1 MAAPAIPN
9 TSTLR
14 SCLYPRLI
22 ATRDRSSELVKP
34 LKAED
39 VVVQPMD
46 AASQDNEQLL
56 QMYGSVWQWTQSAYA
71 PYPGYTPAPGA
82 IGEYNGKFMVSQL
95 VLRGASCITP
105 PGHSRASYRNFY
117 PQQRWQFAGL
127 RLAADI

>member
-22 ATRDRSSELVKP
+22 ATRDRSLALVKP
-34 LKAED
+34 LTAED
-39 VVVQPMD
+39 MVVQPMD

-71 PYPGYTPAPGA
+71 PYPWYTPPPGA

-95 VLRGASCITP
+95 CCEE
-105 PGHSRASYRNFY
+105 HRASRH
-117 PQQRWQFAGL
+117 PATPVRHIAISSTLSSAGSSPVCV
-127 RLAADI
+127 